1 MDDRS
6 EDIFDLDSGP
16 VLPTRHPQPVTRF
29 FDQDQMD
36 LLAQLDAKIP
46 RLDSQAYYEGQV
58 QDFQAK
64 LKKADTQLPFMLAMQ
79 SKSAPGNRAL
89 GAFRFEGDE
98 VRANPFLFK
107 PAIPSNCMSGFRK
120 TNRSGFLPICRR
132 VSTIRNL
139 RFQSG
144 WRKR

>member
-46 RLDSQAYYEGQV
+46 RLDSQAYYEEQV

-64 LKKADTQLPFMLAMQ
+64 LTDFLTTRKAALLEKIRAEKAFSDALAGELKTAVTEFKQ
-79 SKSAPGNRAL
+79 SYR
-89 GAFRFEGDE
+89 
-98 VRANPFLFK
+98 
-107 PAIPSNCMSGFRK
+107 
-120 TNRSGFLPICRR
+120 
-132 VSTIRNL
+132 
-139 RFQSG
+139 
-144 WRKR
+144 